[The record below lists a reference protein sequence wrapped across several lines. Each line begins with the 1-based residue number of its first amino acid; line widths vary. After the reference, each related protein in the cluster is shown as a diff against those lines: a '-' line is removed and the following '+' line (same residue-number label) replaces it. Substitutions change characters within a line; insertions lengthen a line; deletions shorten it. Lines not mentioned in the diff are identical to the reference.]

1 MEPLDSLYRWS
12 ERLRDPARASSFG
25 RFVLKRFLGDRLF
38 EASGALSYT
47 TAFAL
52 APLAMVVFGVLS
64 AFPVFDAWSVK
75 LSDYILA
82 NFVPRAAQAIS
93 GYLTDFSA
101 NTSKLTTAG
110 ALALII
116 SLLVTLNRVESIF
129 NRIWRVPTVRPKIG
143 RFLVYWTVLTLGTLV
158 AATSLALST
167 RLFALAIFET
177 LAGRWL
183 EALMLRLAPMAIELL
198 AFAAVFKLVPHR
210 TVLWR
215 HALAGGMLS
224 MLLFECV
231 KSGLGL
237 YLDSFDSYQKIYG
250 AVALIPIV
258 MLWIFLSW
266 VSILFGASFA
276 SSMSAFRYQPK
287 ELRLPHGH
295 ELFGLLRMLGR
306 FQQARASGKGLSGE
320 QLRELEPSLTDSMVQ
335 ELLGNMALIHV
346 LQRTESG
353 HWLLARDLQD
363 VKLAELYEAAQL
375 RVPLSE
381 AAVAH
386 TGDALGNAVAMTLA
400 NLRTPLQDVLQQSV
414 SSVYE
419 GVWEE

>member
-116 SLLVTLNRVESIF
+116 SLLVTLNSVESIF

-143 RFLVYWTVLTLGTLV
+143 VCT
-158 AATSLALST
+158 
-167 RLFALAIFET
+167 
-177 LAGRWL
+177 
-183 EALMLRLAPMAIELL
+183 
-198 AFAAVFKLVPHR
+198 
-210 TVLWR
+210 
-215 HALAGGMLS
+215 
-224 MLLFECV
+224 
-231 KSGLGL
+231 
-237 YLDSFDSYQKIYG
+237 
-250 AVALIPIV
+250 
-258 MLWIFLSW
+258 
-266 VSILFGASFA
+266 
-276 SSMSAFRYQPK
+276 
-287 ELRLPHGH
+287 GH
-295 ELFGLLRMLGR
+295 F
-306 FQQARASGKGLSGE
+306 
-320 QLRELEPSLTDSMVQ
+320 
-335 ELLGNMALIHV
+335 
-346 LQRTESG
+346 
-353 HWLLARDLQD
+353 
-363 VKLAELYEAAQL
+363 
-375 RVPLSE
+375 
-381 AAVAH
+381 
-386 TGDALGNAVAMTLA
+386 
-400 NLRTPLQDVLQQSV
+400 
-414 SSVYE
+414 
-419 GVWEE
+419 